1 MGELLWGGHAW
12 MTSRRPRN
20 MRRSPLIEALT
31 NYHCFMPL
39 EGRTA
44 IVTGGASGIG
54 RGIADKLAGA
64 GVNVIVADVCRE
76 PKRGM
81 YSDLNQPTDKLL
93 ESAHGVESH
102 YIKTDVSVESE
113 IIDLISSTMNHFDRL
128 DILINNAGI
137 QIPGGSQDITVEE
150 FNKVLGV
157 NLTGAFMT
165 AKYAL
170 PYLNESSAG
179 RIVNISSV
187 NAYFGAGGAPY
198 AASKAALV
206 NLTRELALE
215 AADAGTTVNAVLP
228 GVVKTSMQELNDEST
243 QLREEEKTPLSR
255 LGEPEDVGNAVR
267 FFCSDGAS
275 WITGAELLV
284 DGGYSAGR

>member
-1 MGELLWGGHAW
+1 
-12 MTSRRPRN
+12 
-20 MRRSPLIEALT
+20 
-31 NYHCFMPL
+31 MPL
-39 EGRTA
+39 KGRTA

-64 GVNVIVADVCRE
+64 GANVIVADVCRE

-81 YSDLNQPTDKLL
+81 YYETDLNQPTDELL
-93 ESAHGVESH
+93 ESTHEIESH
-102 YIKTDVSVESE
+102 YVKTDVSVKSE
-113 IIDLISSTMNHFDRL
+113 IIDLMASTMNRFNRL

-137 QIPGGSQDITVEE
+137 QIPGKSQDITVEE
-150 FNKVLGV
+150 FYEVLGV
-157 NLTGAFMT
+157 NLTGPFLT

-179 RIVNISSV
+179 RIVNVSSV
-187 NAYFGAGGAPY
+187 NAYFGGGGAPY

-228 GVVKTSMQELNDEST
+228 GVVKTSMQDLNDEST
-243 QLREEEKTPLSR
+243 QLREEEKTPLGR